1 MSSSFSS
8 YTSSY
13 GVSSFNSRKLLMRP
27 IFPFSSNKTAPNN
40 GQGSDPS
47 GVNIGETRFDSNVVM
62 VLSVLL
68 CALICSLGINSIIRC
83 VLWCKNRVSTES
95 NQTTTVRLINTGIKK
110 KILKSYPTLTY
121 SAELT
126 LPGLNT
132 ECIICLS
139 EFGPGEPLR
148 ILPKCNHGFHQR
160 CIDKWLMSHSSC
172 PTCRHNLTNT
182 CIKMSSSNQ
191 ASSSES
197 SQPPLQQTV
206 PTIEPQ
212 IPVPP
217 PPQETVLTIDPEVSV
232 TSPPLRG
239 IILTVEPEGF
249 IRSYHGHH

>member
-1 MSSSFSS
+1 MSSSS
-8 YTSSY
+8 SSY
-13 GVSSFNSRKLLMRP
+13 GVSSFSSRKLLHSP
-27 IFPFSSNKTAPNN
+27 IFPFSSNTTAPKN

-47 GVNIGETRFDSNVVM
+47 VM

-95 NQTTTVRLINTGIKK
+95 NQTTTIRLINTGVKK
-110 KILKSYPTLTY
+110 KTLNSFPTLTY

-172 PTCRHNLTNT
+172 PTCRHNLTDT
-182 CIKMSSSNQ
+182 YVSTA
-191 ASSSES
+191 ASARNGFNSGLGVSVPS
-197 SQPPLQQTV
+197 PPLQG
-206 PTIEPQ
+206 
-212 IPVPP
+212 
-217 PPQETVLTIDPEVSV
+217 S
-232 TSPPLRG
+232 
-239 IILTVEPEGF
+239 ILTVEPEGF
-249 IRSYHGHH
+249 IRSYRGHN

>member
-1 MSSSFSS
+1 MSSSSSS
-8 YTSSY
+8 YASSY
-13 GVSSFNSRKLLMRP
+13 GVSSFSSRKLLHSP
-27 IFPFSSNKTAPNN
+27 IFPFSSNTTAPKN

-95 NQTTTVRLINTGIKK
+95 NQTTTIRLINTGVKK
-110 KILKSYPTLTY
+110 KTLKSFPTLTY

-172 PTCRHNLTNT
+172 PTCRHNLTDT
-182 CIKMSSSNQ
+182 CMKMSSSNQ
-191 ASSSES
+191 ASPPEPPPQQQTVITVEPQMSVP
-197 SQPPLQQTV
+197 PPLQETALTV
-206 PTIEPQ
+206 
-212 IPVPP
+212 
-217 PPQETVLTIDPEVSV
+217 DSEVSV
-232 TSPPLRG
+232 PSPPLQG
-239 IILTVEPEGF
+239 SILTVEPEGF
-249 IRSYHGHH
+249 IRSYRGHN

>member
-1 MSSSFSS
+1 MSSSS
-8 YTSSY
+8 SSY
-13 GVSSFNSRKLLMRP
+13 GVSSFSSRKLLHSP
-27 IFPFSSNKTAPNN
+27 IFPFSD
-40 GQGSDPS
+40 DPS

-83 VLWCKNRVSTES
+83 VLWCKNRVSTKENLNS
-95 NQTTTVRLINTGIKK
+95 F
-110 KILKSYPTLTY
+110 PTLTY

-172 PTCRHNLTNT
+172 PTCRHNLTDT
-182 CIKMSSSNQ
+182 CMKMSSSNQ
-191 ASSSES
+191 ASPPEPPPQQQTVITVEPQMSVP
-197 SQPPLQQTV
+197 PPLQETALTV
-206 PTIEPQ
+206 
-212 IPVPP
+212 
-217 PPQETVLTIDPEVSV
+217 DSEVSV
-232 TSPPLRG
+232 PSPPLQG
-239 IILTVEPEGF
+239 SILTVEPEGF
-249 IRSYHGHH
+249 IRSYRGHNDHKASYMYI

>member
-1 MSSSFSS
+1 MSSSSHS
-8 YTSSY
+8 YASSY
-13 GVSSFNSRKLLMRP
+13 GVSSFSSRKLLHSP
-27 IFPFSSNKTAPNN
+27 IFPFSSNTTAPNN

-95 NQTTTVRLINTGIKK
+95 NQTTTIRLTNTGVKK
-110 KILKSYPTLTY
+110 KTLKSFPTLTY

-148 ILPKCNHGFHQR
+148 ILPRCNHGFHQR

-172 PTCRHNLTNT
+172 PTCRHNLTDT
-182 CIKMSSSNQ
+182 CMKMSSSNQ
-191 ASSSES
+191 ASPSEPS
-197 SQPPLQQTV
+197 PPPLQQTV
-206 PTIEPQ
+206 VTVEPQ
-212 IPVPP
+212 MLVPSP
-217 PPQETVLTIDPEVSV
+217 LQETALTVEVSV
-232 TSPPLRG
+232 PSPPSQG
-239 IILTVEPEGF
+239 SILTVEPEGF

>member
-8 YTSSY
+8 HTSSY
-13 GVSSFNSRKLLMRP
+13 GVSTFRSRKLFMHPP
-27 IFPFSSNKTAPNN
+27 IFPFSSNTTAPNN
-40 GQGSDPS
+40 GDPS
-47 GVNIGETRFDSNVVM
+47 GVNISETRFDSNVVM

-95 NQTTTVRLINTGIKK
+95 NQTTTFRLTNTGVKK
-110 KILKSYPTLTY
+110 KTLKSFPTLTY

-160 CIDKWLMSHSSC
+160 CIDKWLTSHSSC
-172 PTCRHNLTNT
+172 PTCRHNLTDT
-182 CIKMSSSNQ
+182 CTKMSSSNQ
-191 ASSSES
+191 ASLSAPSP
-197 SQPPLQQTV
+197 PPLQQTV
-206 PTIEPQ
+206 LTVESPVSVAPHPQ
-212 IPVPP
+212 
-217 PPQETVLTIDPEVSV
+217 QTVLTVEPEVSV
-232 TSPPLRG
+232 PSRG
-239 IILTVEPEGF
+239 IILTVEPEGL